1 MLGGEPISM
10 LPGICS
16 NPEPAKEI
24 AERPLGSI
32 DIAWY
37 MLAESELMSRRNVG
51 ILHGLYDRLSDGP
64 IPMLEISLRSKRL
77 AIEIE
82 DMNPTGFARHLLGHV
97 EGIAYLTNHAREIR
111 QQSNLLNPAR
121 AAIPVLSPSD
131 AQSAFAPFVNDAVF
145 AYAISCA
152 CRQTPESLLE
162 LAATLDRHFGR
173 GVIGGAIFS
182 RARSGADRSP
192 SASFEEALV
201 DSVMTFRRGFHAAP
215 LEYCVAGLRLL
226 RQAQRSSFRASLVP
240 IIATWQ
246 REAWT
251 RIVSSERFQL
261 VQPQRTVPAIEAA
274 LSSKLN
280 NEKFL
285 CSLLLATSDASKVM
299 MPHDVRT
306 QLERAAD

>member
-1 MLGGEPISM
+1 MP
-10 LPGICS
+10 PGVCS
-16 NPEPAKEI
+16 NPEPTKDI

-51 ILHGLYDRLSDGP
+51 ILNGLYDRLSDGP
-64 IPMLEISLRSKRL
+64 ISMLEISLRSKRL

-97 EGIAYLTNHAREIR
+97 EGMAYLSNNAQEIR

-121 AAIPVLSPSD
+121 ATIPVLSPSEV
-131 AQSAFAPFVNDAVF
+131 QPAFAPFVNDAVF

-152 CRQTPESLLE
+152 CRLTPESLLE
-162 LAATLDRHFGR
+162 LAATLDAHFGR
-173 GVIGGAIFS
+173 GVMGGAIFS
-182 RARSGADRSP
+182 RASSGGHRSP
-192 SASFEEALV
+192 SASFEDALV
-201 DSVMTFRRGFHAAP
+201 DSVMTFWRGFHATP
-215 LEYCVAGLRLL
+215 LEYCVAGLRFLQ
-226 RQAQRSSFRASLVP
+226 QAQRSSFRASLVP

-246 REAWT
+246 RNAWT

-274 LSSKLN
+274 LSSELN
-280 NEKFL
+280 NERFL
-285 CSLLLATSDASKVM
+285 CSLLLATADASKVVI
-299 MPHDVRT
+299 PHDVRT
-306 QLERAAD
+306 QLERVAD